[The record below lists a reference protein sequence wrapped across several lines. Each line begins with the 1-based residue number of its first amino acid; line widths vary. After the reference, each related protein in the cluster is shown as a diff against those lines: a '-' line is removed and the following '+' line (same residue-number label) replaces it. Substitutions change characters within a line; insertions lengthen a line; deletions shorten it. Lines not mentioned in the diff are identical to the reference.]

1 MNTLVQI
8 FIVIILVLLILYG
21 RFGGRGDLY
30 TKSRTTLSQF
40 LTWFNRKLIP
50 LFSKLNRFPFEST
63 LIQFTIIYLIFFSIF
78 ITHPL
83 PILKRWPKT
92 TNTVLISILILL
104 VLSLFIQFF
113 VPFVGPLLPP
123 GITGIRAQT
132 QMLRRAGPPTRAGV
146 GPPLLNVRT
155 QTPIPF
161 KPNID
166 HILRNLG
173 HYLGF
178 LMGIFVIILCAIGIS
193 YLAATHTT
201 ATLWISTLG
210 IIVLSL
216 FILYILYSFIKNS
229 SAAGLPSFMDVIL
242 TTILFIPMSI
252 YQAIARAIPNT
263 SPAIFMLLAIEIAIL
278 FAYFIIPLIINAIYL
293 KSPGNTGLTSALKLT
308 QIKSTIK
315 KEEEQLQDRKGGVYI
330 DWHKALTMSDD
341 DLRLQLF
348 DAGYTTSNVDM
359 ILLFVRQNQEG
370 IEEIFNRIKN
380 LKAEEDILNIKLEKD
395 NSTVMIQGPP
405 IETDYKQ
412 AHGLFQKLKKRDDFN
427 YQYTLSCWIMIH
439 QQGPNHAISY
449 NRFTNL
455 LNYGNK
461 PSIVYNAKKQ
471 MLRIIMLSGKKETVI
486 YETTNF
492 PLQKWNNVVMSYDKG
507 TFDVFINGKLVA
519 SRPEIVPYIQL
530 DNVITG
536 EDDGISGGICN
547 VVYYSGRL
555 SQSRIQTYYDLLKDR
570 EPPVVY
576 PIPFSNFFSNVRDM
590 FTRGGSWSRDSGKHW
605 WGNRAQ

>member
-1 MNTLVQI
+1 MNTLVQV
-8 FIVIILVLLILYG
+8 FIVIILVLLILYR
-21 RFGGRGDLY
+21 RFGGSGDLY

-40 LTWFNRKLIP
+40 LTWLNRKLIP

-63 LIQFTIIYLIFFSIF
+63 LFQFTIIYLIFFSIF
-78 ITHPL
+78 ITHPI

-92 TNTVLISILILL
+92 TNTVLISILLLL
-104 VLSLFIQFF
+104 VLSIFIQLF
-113 VPFVGPLLPP
+113 VPFVGPLLRP
-123 GITGIRAQT
+123 GIAGIRAQT
-132 QMLRRAGPPTRAGV
+132 QMLARAGPATRAGV
-146 GPPLLNVRT
+146 APSLLTVRT

-178 LMGIFVIILCAIGIS
+178 LMGVFVIILCAIGIS

-201 ATLWISTLG
+201 ATLWISTLV

-216 FILYILYSFIKNS
+216 FILYILYSFVNNA

-252 YQAIARAIPNT
+252 YQAIARAIPET
-263 SPAIFMLLAIEIAIL
+263 SPAIFILLAIEVAVL

-293 KSPGNTGLTSALKLT
+293 KSPGNTGITSALKLT
-308 QIKSTIK
+308 EIKNTIK
-315 KEEEQLQDRKGGVYI
+315 KEEEQLQDRKGGVDI

-359 ILLFVRQNQEG
+359 IILFVRQNQDG
-370 IEEIFNRIKN
+370 IEEIFNRITK
-380 LKAEEDILNIKLEKD
+380 LKVEEDILNTKVEKD
-395 NSTVMIQGPP
+395 YSTKMIQREP
-405 IETDYKQ
+405 IPTDMKNSR
-412 AHGLFQKLKKRDDFN
+412 GIFQDLKKGDDYN

-439 QQGPNHAISY
+439 QQGSNHALSY

-461 PSIVYNAKKQ
+461 PAIVYNAKKQ
-471 MLRIIMLSGKKETVI
+471 MLRIIMLSGKKKTVI

-519 SRPEIVPYIQL
+519 SHPEIIPYMQF
-530 DNVITG
+530 DNVVSG
-536 EDDGISGGICN
+536 EDNGISGGICN
-547 VVYYSGRL
+547 IVYYSGRL
-555 SQSRIQTYYDLLKDR
+555 SQSRIQTYYGLLKDSD
-570 EPPVVY
+570 PPVVY

-590 FTRGGSWSRDSGKHW
+590 FTRGG
-605 WGNRAQ
+605 

>member
-1 MNTLVQI
+1 MNTLVQV

-21 RFGGRGDLY
+21 RFGGSGDLY

-40 LTWFNRKLIP
+40 LTWLNRKLIP
-50 LFSKLNRFPFEST
+50 VFSKLNRFPFEST
-63 LIQFTIIYLIFFSIF
+63 LFQFTIIYLIFFSIF

-92 TNTVLISILILL
+92 TNTVLISILLLL
-104 VLSLFIQFF
+104 VLSIFIQLF

-123 GITGIRAQT
+123 GIAGIQTGPRGQ
-132 QMLRRAGPPTRAGV
+132 RWE
-146 GPPLLNVRT
+146 
-155 QTPIPF
+155 PF

-173 HYLGF
+173 QYLGF

-216 FILYILYSFIKNS
+216 FILYILYSFVNNA
-229 SAAGLPSFMDVIL
+229 SAAGLPSFMDMIL

-252 YQAIARAIPNT
+252 YQAIAQAIPET
-263 SPAIFMLLAIEIAIL
+263 SPAIFILLAIEVAVL

-293 KSPGNTGLTSALKLT
+293 KSPGNTGITSALKLT
-308 QIKSTIK
+308 QIKNTIK
-315 KEEEQLQDRKGGVYI
+315 KEEEQLQDRKGGVDI
-330 DWHKALTMSDD
+330 DWHKAVTMSDD

-359 ILLFVRQNQEG
+359 IILFVRQNQDG
-370 IEEIFNRIKN
+370 IEEIFNRITK
-380 LKAEEDILNIKLEKD
+380 LKAEEDILNTKVEKD
-395 NSTVMIQGPP
+395 YSTKMIQREP
-405 IETDYKQ
+405 IPTDMKNIRGMFQDLKQ
-412 AHGLFQKLKKRDDFN
+412 GDDYN

-439 QQGPNHAISY
+439 QQGPNHALSY

-461 PSIVYNAKKQ
+461 PAIVYNAKKQ
-471 MLRIIMLSGKKETVI
+471 MLRIIMLSGKKKTVI

-519 SRPEIVPYIQL
+519 SHPEIIPYIQF
-530 DNVITG
+530 DNVVSG
-536 EDDGISGGICN
+536 EDNGISGGICN
-547 VVYYSGRL
+547 IVYYSGRL
-555 SQSRIQTYYDLLKDR
+555 SQSRIQTYYGLLKDSD
-570 EPPVVY
+570 PPVVY
-576 PIPFSNFFSNVRDM
+576 PIPFSNFFSNVQDM
-590 FTRGGSWSRDSGKHW
+590 FTRGG
-605 WGNRAQ
+605 